1 MSAPINRSTPPDTTH
16 RVRVLICAV
25 DLLARMGLAALLA
38 EQPTLTIVG
47 QVAPTDD
54 LAKSLAVFQPDV
66 VLWDLG
72 WSGTSLEV
80 LSAFVDDGPPVLAL
94 LDDEGAV
101 AEVWAAGVRGILL
114 RNSPAATLAAGLQ
127 ALFHGLIVLT
137 PGLVAGLPLP
147 TSADT
152 TTLLEPLTARE
163 LDVLHW
169 LAQGLSNKLIARQ
182 LSISEHTVKFHLN
195 AVLGKLGAQSRTDAV
210 VRATRAGL
218 IKL

>member
-47 QVAPTDD
+47 QV
-54 LAKSLAVFQPDV
+54 AKSLAVFQPDV

-114 RNSPAATLAAGLQ
+114 RNVPATTLAAALQ
-127 ALFHGLIVLT
+127 ALFYELIVLT
-137 PGLVAGLPLP
+137 PGLVAGVPLP